1 VQSLCQSCH
10 SSKTAREDSTF
21 VRKVETR

>member
-21 VRKVETR
+21 VRKAETR